1 MRRMRYFFRAIALS
15 IKLKSP
21 LSLVVSCGSFL
32 AAFLPMLISLQLATF
47 TDDVQALYHK
57 TILLKSAIVSF
68 GILASLYVLQ
78 TSFQLL
84 QNYCVK
90 EDVARIKRFVKEKVM
105 NLMTEVPYKYIEN
118 YDDFCEKVDFVRN
131 YAGEKTAGSISL
143 VFKWIANV
151 ISFVGVI
158 SILSSVNI
166 WIVVALIVTCIPAV
180 VLSVLQKDE
189 TYRAR
194 TKWLKEGRLTI
205 HYSDI
210 CRMNEAMKE
219 IRFWGLYP
227 YIKNKWKSL
236 SKVYIAKKNA
246 IVRKHVIYNSIADL
260 LRNGIY
266 IVVVMITAWEIYQNP
281 SKGLGVFM
289 LVITAAGQL
298 QTITTN
304 LLVNAISIFSDM
316 KYMQDFFELLET
328 EKETIDASDMGYD
341 NVEIQFE
348 NVEFTYPNS
357 THKAL
362 EGITVNIKQGEKI
375 AIVGLN
381 GSGKSTFI
389 NLLCGFYKPDKGTV
403 KINGMEIS
411 DNLAKV
417 HQSMSA
423 IFQNFCQYQDT
434 LRNNISISQPDK
446 ACDDSLIYQLAKTV
460 GANEIIDGQEKRFDE
475 MIGIFSDKGNNLS
488 GGQWQKIAIT
498 RALYRDNAR
507 VFILDEPTAALD
519 PVSEAN
525 IYRNFAKMTGDK
537 TTLLISHR
545 LGITSVVDRILVF
558 ENGKIVEDGNHE
570 ELMKQNGLYAEMY
583 RSQARWYLVDG
594 DELCGESNCECIT

>member
-180 VLSVLQKDE
+180 ILSVLQKDE

-594 DELCGESNCECIT
+594 DELCGYI